1 MDERRDRPCAYA
13 ARRQSVQM
21 ALAGAAALTAG
32 VLAACFAAAA
42 GMLWNIREFLWMVI
56 ILFLLAGGG
65 YLLFTGVQG
74 LAKPE
79 STDICAFI
87 RAQLRPGEEGLT
99 GRETL
104 ALVDGD
110 LARARRFDGGKV
122 LVGREWLLAQD
133 TWARPLRLD
142 RIRSVERKSTRRVP
156 LYMRFLDERGL
167 GPVTGRLSAAEA
179 DAIEAYL
186 RGVAP
191 SLTEAGQK

>member
-21 ALAGAAALTAG
+21 ALAGAAALTGG

-42 GMLWNIREFLWMVI
+42 GVLWTIREFLWMVM

-65 YLLFTGVQG
+65 YLLFTGVRG
-74 LAKPE
+74 LASPE
-79 STDICAFI
+79 TTDVCTFI
-87 RAQLRPGEEGLT
+87 RAQLRPKEEGLT
-99 GRETL
+99 GREAL

-110 LARARRFDGGKV
+110 LARARRFDGGRV
-122 LVGREWLLAQD
+122 LVGREWLLVQD

-142 RIRSVERKSTRRVP
+142 RIRSIERKSTRRIP

-179 DAIEAYL
+179 DTIEAYL
-186 RGVAP
+186 RDAAP
-191 SLTEAGQK
+191 NLTEAGQR